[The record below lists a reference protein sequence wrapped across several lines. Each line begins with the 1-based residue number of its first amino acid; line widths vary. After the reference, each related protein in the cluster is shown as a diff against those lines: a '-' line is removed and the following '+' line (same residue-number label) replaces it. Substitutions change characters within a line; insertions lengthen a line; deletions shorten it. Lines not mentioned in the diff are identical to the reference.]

1 MTKQQVTN
9 EEIQATQTAQE
20 VQQGLNEEQMATE
33 NVDKENGNNGASDTE
48 ALQQALIESNNKVEE
63 NWNLFLSAKA
73 EADNVR
79 KRGERD
85 VSNAHKYALEK
96 FIPEL
101 LAVKDS
107 LELGTKAARENVDA
121 ENEQLAKFLEGS
133 EMTITL
139 FGDVLAKVG
148 VTMIDPEG
156 EIFNPELHQ
165 AMTLVPNPSLPAN
178 TIIEVVQKGYTLN
191 ERLLRPAMVI
201 VSKAD

>member
-1 MTKQQVTN
+1 MTKQVTN
-9 EEIQATQTAQE
+9 EEIQQA
-20 VQQGLNEEQMATE
+20 LNEAKIDTT
-33 NVDKENGNNGASDTE
+33 NDDSNENGISELET
-48 ALQQALIESNNKVEE
+48 LQQALIESNNKVEE

-79 KRGERD
+79 KRAERD
-85 VSNAHKYALEK
+85 VANAHKYALEK

-107 LELGTKAARENVDA
+107 LELGTKAARENADT

-139 FGDVLAKVG
+139 FGDVLAKAG
-148 VTMIDPEG
+148 VTMINPEG
-156 EIFNPELHQ
+156 EMFNPELHQ
-165 AMTLVPNPSLPAN
+165 AMTMVPNPNLPAN

-191 ERLLRPAMVI
+191 ERLVRPAMVI